1 MNANGN
7 GNAQQQSGSFGLMI
21 AILIA
26 IVVGI
31 AVGGRAPELGK
42 DLSFLGDIF
51 LNALKMIVVP
61 LVMLSIIV
69 GITALGDIRKIGGIG
84 GRTIAFYLA
93 TTGLSVIL
101 GLILVNLVNPGV
113 GMEPG
118 ETHAAAEYRIV
129 DGYTVKLIGAE
140 WERANPDEY
149 KGEYKAKDSSMQSK
163 YAITLIDQKLVGD
176 IKEASSSSVTVKA
189 WNHLDTEGMTSFTS
203 NAGKTLV
210 YENGELVEV
219 VPESMSGTGVDIK
232 PRQAENVAAKK
243 DRNIVDTLKDV
254 VLGLIPVNIFKAMVE
269 MDVLPLI
276 VFSVLL
282 GAILTLLGDAGRPVI
297 QFFSGMNEAVMK
309 LVHWVVF
316 FAPIGIAGL
325 LAGRIGEAGGF
336 DKFLPELAAV
346 GKYFGTV
353 LLGLAI
359 HGFITLPIIL
369 WVFGRRNPWKYFIG
383 MAKALMNAFSTASSS
398 ATLPLTM
405 EGVEEANKIS
415 NRTSSFVLPLGATI
429 NMDGTALYEAVAVVF
444 IAQMYAEDLTL
455 ANQIVIALTATL
467 AAIGAAGIPEAGLVT
482 MVIVLN
488 AVGLPIEGITLIL
501 TVDWLLDRF
510 RTTVNVWGDSVGA
523 GVIETLENNAA
534 ANSDE
539 EAAALA

>member
-1 MNANGN
+1 MNGN

-31 AVGGRAPELGK
+31 AVGGIAPALGK
-42 DLSFLGDIF
+42 NLGFLGDIF

-61 LVMLSIIV
+61 LVMLSIMV

-93 TTGLSVIL
+93 TTGLSVVL
-101 GLILVNLVNPGV
+101 GLILVNIVRPGI

-118 ETHAAAEYRIV
+118 ETHETAEYRIV

-149 KGEYKAKDSSMQSK
+149 KGEYKAKKDDSMQSK
-163 YAITLIDQKLVGD
+163 YAITLADQKLVGD
-176 IKEASSSSVTVKA
+176 IKEVDASSITVKA

-219 VPESMSGTGVDIK
+219 MPESMSGTGVEIE

-243 DRNIVDTLKDV
+243 DRNIGDTLKDV

-282 GAILTLLGDAGRPVI
+282 GAILTILGDAGRPVI

-309 LVHWVVF
+309 LVHWVMY

-325 LAGRIGEAGGF
+325 LAGRIGDAGGF
-336 DKFLPELAAV
+336 DKFLPELTAV
-346 GKYFGTV
+346 GKYFVTV
-353 LLGLAI
+353 LIGLAI

-369 WVFGRRNPWKYFIG
+369 WVFGRRNPWTYFIG

-405 EGVEEANKIS
+405 EGVEEENKIS

>member
-1 MNANGN
+1 MNDN
-7 GNAQQQSGSFGLMI
+7 GNAQQSGSFGLLI
-21 AILIA
+21 AILIS
-26 IVVGI
+26 IVLGI
-31 AVGGRAPELGK
+31 AIGGYAPAVGEELG
-42 DLSFLGDIF
+42 FLGDIF

-61 LVMLSIIV
+61 LVMFSILV
-69 GITALGDIRKIGGIG
+69 GITSLGDIRKIGGIG

-93 TTGLSVIL
+93 TTGLSVVL
-101 GLILVNLVNPGV
+101 GLILVNIVRPGI
-113 GMEPG
+113 GMEAG
-118 ETHAAAEYRIV
+118 ETHETAEYRIE
-129 DGYTVKLIGAE
+129 DRYTIKLIVDE
-140 WERANPDEY
+140 WTSSNPEEY
-149 KGEYKAKDSSMQSK
+149 ASEYEAKKDKSMQSK
-163 YAITLIDQKLVGD
+163 YAIMLTDQKLVGD
-176 IKEASSSSVTVKA
+176 IKEATANSITVKA
-189 WNHLDTEGMTSFTS
+189 WNHVDAEGMTAFTS

-210 YENGELVEV
+210 YEDGELVEV
-219 VPESMSGTGVDIK
+219 MPESMSGTGVEIK
-232 PRQAENVAAKK
+232 PREAENVAAKK
-243 DRNIVDTLKDV
+243 DRDIVSTLKDV

-282 GAILTLLGDAGRPVI
+282 GAVLTVLGEVGRPVI
-297 QFFSGMNEAVMK
+297 QFVSGINEAIMK
-309 LVHWVVF
+309 MVHWLMY
-316 FAPIGIAGL
+316 FAPIGIMGL
-325 LAGRIGEAGGF
+325 LAGKIGEADGF
-336 DKFLPELAAV
+336 AEFLPELVKV
-346 GKYFGTV
+346 GKYFVTV
-353 LLGLAI
+353 LIGLAI
-359 HGFITLPIIL
+359 HGIITLPLIL
-369 WVFGRRNPWKYFIG
+369 WVLGRRNPWTYFIG

-405 EGVEEANKIS
+405 EGVEEENKIS

-444 IAQMYAEDLTL
+444 IAQMYGEDLGL

-534 ANSDE
+534 AGSDE